1 MVWSG
6 KLGRRGLKDKPSGHG
21 GSLCAGKEAREA
33 SYVSCWEWKEGQGC
47 EHVCM
52 LHDVCGLG
60 GKVGGMGMETS
71 GQHGLGLRDWEAA
84 SSDWYRIRE
93 EV

>member
-1 MVWSG
+1 M
-6 KLGRRGLKDKPSGHG
+6 G

-47 EHVCM
+47 ERVCM

-84 SSDWYRIRE
+84 STDGHRIRE
-93 EV
+93 EF